1 MQLAKKSNKTE
12 EQMVDALKKKV
23 SPEITNGLRHNLYNN
38 NQEYE
43 HHQRFKAKSH
53 PQIQSPHN
61 AYPQPQQSYP
71 IDSAISNGDPMQLD
85 AMREDERKRC
95 IDQGLC
101 FYCKVFGRLV
111 EDCRSKKAADERNA
125 HRGGERGGRGSFFG
139 RASRGANFSRSR
151 GQGSFQARVIE
162 EQPFANTHEQ
172 EYCES
177 QFKNMELK
185 QGKD

>member
-12 EQMVDALKKKV
+12 EQMVDALKKKI
-23 SPEITNGLRHNLYNN
+23 SLEIINGLGHVTSPPARSDFADWSILCQTLYNN

-53 PQIQSPHN
+53 SQIQPPHN
-61 AYPQPQQSYP
+61 AYPQPQHTYP
-71 IDSAISNGDPMQLD
+71 IDSAISNGDPLQLD

-101 FYCKVFGRLV
+101 FYCKIFGHLV

-125 HRGGERGGRGSFFG
+125 PRGGGRGGRGSFFG
-139 RASRGANFSRSR
+139 RASRGANFSLLAKAREASR
-151 GQGSFQARVIE
+151 HG
-162 EQPFANTHEQ
+162 
-172 EYCES
+172 
-177 QFKNMELK
+177 
-185 QGKD
+185 